1 MSQLAAASVRRI
13 GTRVPKQNRDRQAGF
28 HIYGTRGE
36 AGNGSFLG
44 YTRVERNFRTCVK
57 MRDKVTY
64 EGVNRKAT
72 QTNL

>member
-1 MSQLAAASVRRI
+1 MFQMTCRFLQAMYWKPRIPGQRHSQ
-13 GTRVPKQNRDRQAGF
+13 
-28 HIYGTRGE
+28 GE